1 MKWNLMRLQQPVFLL
16 KDTHCIAEDTVRR
29 SYSVFI
35 PKLKVQVSAQFT
47 QTEILELDWAN
58 QESYPSCPTSLSIL
72 THTTVTKVWRN
83 EENAKFYI
91 YIISECS

>member
-47 QTEILELDWAN
+47 QTEILDLDCLFFSSIVSTDQLA
-58 QESYPSCPTSLSIL
+58 SCIT
-72 THTTVTKVWRN
+72 
-83 EENAKFYI
+83 Y
-91 YIISECS
+91 

>member
-1 MKWNLMRLQQPVFLL
+1 MRLQQPVFLL

-47 QTEILELDWAN
+47 QTEILHLDCMFFSSIVRTDQLA
-58 QESYPSCPTSLSIL
+58 SCIT
-72 THTTVTKVWRN
+72 
-83 EENAKFYI
+83 Y
-91 YIISECS
+91 